1 MRYKGRIKFWN
12 DEKGFGFIEPEDG
25 SRDVFL
31 HIKEF
36 DLRNKRPEQD
46 EKVTYEISGERKGR
60 PFAIDAMRPWH
71 RHLTSLPVILAYLF
85 LATVGI
91 SVLTGQ
97 IVNVLFFFYIGMS
110 FVTFMIYEFDKDA
123 AQNGKWR
130 FQETTLQLL
139 ALFCGWPGALL
150 AQEKLRHKSKKTD
163 FRIIFWLMV
172 ILNCG
177 AYIWVYT
184 PQGAIFLDNL
194 IAKF

>member
-1 MRYKGRIKFWN
+1 MRHKGKIKFWN
-12 DEKGFGFIEPEDG
+12 DEKGFGFIEPADG

-46 EKVTYEISGERKGR
+46 EVVTYEISGERKGR

-71 RHLTSLPVILAYLF
+71 RQLTSLPSILSYLF
-85 LATVGI
+85 LTTVGI

-97 IVNVLFFFYIGMS
+97 ITNVLFFFYIAMS

-123 AQNGKWR
+123 AQKGRWR

-150 AQEKLRHKSKKTD
+150 AQEKLRHKSKKSN
-163 FRIIFWLMV
+163 FRIIFWFMV
-172 ILNCG
+172 VINCA
-177 AYIWVYT
+177 AYAWVYT
-184 PQGAIFLDNL
+184 PDGAIFLDNL